1 MFGAELL
8 LCFLVI
14 LCLYFVDTLL
24 CVFCSSWISAGKE
37 RATVG
42 EWNSWS
48 VFEVAGNIS
57 ESADTAGAWSTAQDL
72 RFVSYTPLT
81 FQFHSHCVTVSAVA
95 ELVFFNTQ
103 GVCVAYAFWTM
114 VIIFNDGDIVIW
126 LNGCCASFSVTL
138 LAHYW
143 HVRNYFTVDVIVLY

>member
-1 MFGAELL
+1 MFLGYSVFIFCGYATVCVLQ
-8 LCFLVI
+8 
-14 LCLYFVDTLL
+14 FVDLGRERTCNCRRMKFVV
-24 CVFCSSWISAGKE
+24 CVWSRGKYFWVSRYCWSLKHRSRSAVCVIYSANVSISQ
-37 RATVG
+37 
-42 EWNSWS
+42 S
-48 VFEVAGNIS
+48 
-57 ESADTAGAWSTAQDL
+57 L
-72 RFVSYTPLT
+72 
-81 FQFHSHCVTVSAVA
+81 HHCLSAVA
-95 ELVFFNTQ
+95 ELLVFFNTQ